1 MKPTTS
7 SLPSLSKSLIILALG
22 VALASVFAWIVYD
35 GSRMETSV
43 LSLQERARMR
53 DLHRD
58 AAYKKVDHTLEVFI
72 SESLQSSD
80 QLFISLLH
88 NPTELILETW
98 AITSPYQWE
107 IIKTTPTQLLLKVT
121 GFQVGDLDE
130 GIVIVPYQWDDE
142 ELTLEFVSPKEQWGD
157 GVAVGKL

>member
-22 VALASVFAWIVYD
+22 VALASVFAWIVYE

-88 NPTELILETW
+88 NPTELVLET
-98 AITSPYQWE
+98 
-107 IIKTTPTQLLLKVT
+107 
-121 GFQVGDLDE
+121 
-130 GIVIVPYQWDDE
+130 
-142 ELTLEFVSPKEQWGD
+142 
-157 GVAVGKL
+157 